1 MVAIIQLAIAS
12 GATVGGLVF
21 DLSGYRATFEL
32 SATVLGVAA
41 VFAFN
46 ELFCHGDR
54 GKLLRGFSI
63 DCAS

>member
-1 MVAIIQLAIAS
+1 
-12 GATVGGLVF
+12 
-21 DLSGYRATFEL
+21 LSGYRATFEL